1 MRTCRRKCFAFIFVV
16 IIIAFICYLYFC
28 KFKQNVVIGIQ
39 QPVSYTSYSPLL
51 VPGEQS
57 GNERMD
63 AQLGYTLS
71 AKKRRGN
78 DERNVSPNR
87 SDADENV
94 KSKPIRRRFKTLLI
108 HNLMYL
114 RPLKEN
120 QGTFLEQNCP
130 VNECLVTHDKTKHES
145 VDAIFFYETVG
156 ISEKP
161 KNSNQIWIYMTQESP
176 NFNPSVRHLGN
187 RINWTITY
195 REDSTI
201 VYPYLKYLYFIDSV
215 RQRKQDVNY
224 AKGKTKKVAWF
235 TSNCCPTNNRMGYA
249 EELGKY
255 IQVDIYGFCGTKT
268 CTKTDDPICFE
279 MLEKEYKFY
288 LAFENSNCRDYITEK
303 FMRNALQH
311 DVIPIVMGAHP
322 DDYRKIAPENS
333 YIHYED
339 FNSAK
344 ELAAYLHKLD
354 KNDTLYNE
362 YFKWKG
368 TGQFYDVNLW
378 CHVCSMLHHALD
390 DKKQIWYE
398 NFGAWYAGKGVCIG
412 KDRWT

>member
-1 MRTCRRKCFAFIFVV
+1 MK
-16 IIIAFICYLYFC
+16 
-28 KFKQNVVIGIQ
+28 
-39 QPVSYTSYSPLL
+39 
-51 VPGEQS
+51 
-57 GNERMD
+57 
-63 AQLGYTLS
+63 AQLRYTLS

-78 DERNVSPNR
+78 DERNVSPNQ
-87 SDADENV
+87 SDADEDV
-94 KSKPIRRRFKTLLI
+94 KSKSIRRKFKTLLI
-108 HNLMYL
+108 HNLKYL

-120 QGTFLEQNCP
+120 QGTFLAQNCP
-130 VNECLVTHDKTKHES
+130 VNECLVTYDKTKRDS

-156 ISEKP
+156 ISEKS

-176 NFNPSVRHLGN
+176 NLNPSVRHLGN

-195 REDSTI
+195 RQDSTI
-201 VYPYLKYLYFIDSV
+201 VYPYQRYEYFIDSV
-215 RQRKQDVNY
+215 RQRKQYLNY

-235 TSNCCPTNNRMGYA
+235 TSNCCPSNDRRSYA

-255 IQVDIYGFCGTKT
+255 IQVDIYGFCGAKT
-268 CTKTDDPICFE
+268 CTRKDDPICFK

-303 FMRNALQH
+303 LMRNALQH
-311 DVIPIVMGAHP
+311 NVIPIVMGAHP
-322 DDYRKIAPENS
+322 DDYRRVAPENS

-339 FNSAK
+339 FQSAK
-344 ELAAYLHKLD
+344 ELAAYLYKLD

-368 TGQFYDVNLW
+368 TGKFYHVDPW
-378 CHVCSMLHHALD
+378 CNVCSMLHHALD

-398 NFGAWYAGKGVCIG
+398 DFGAWYAGKGCWPWLYDVLC
-412 KDRWT
+412 

>member
-1 MRTCRRKCFAFIFVV
+1 MK
-16 IIIAFICYLYFC
+16 
-28 KFKQNVVIGIQ
+28 
-39 QPVSYTSYSPLL
+39 
-51 VPGEQS
+51 
-57 GNERMD
+57 
-63 AQLGYTLS
+63 AQLRYTLS

-78 DERNVSPNR
+78 DERNVSPNQ

-94 KSKPIRRRFKTLLI
+94 KSKPIRRKFKTLLI
-108 HNLMYL
+108 HNLKYL

-120 QGTFLEQNCP
+120 QGTFLAQNCP
-130 VNECLVTHDKTKHES
+130 VNECLVTYDKTKRDS
-145 VDAIFFYETVG
+145 VDAIFFYET
-156 ISEKP
+156 
-161 KNSNQIWIYMTQESP
+161 ESP

-195 REDSTI
+195 RQDSTI
-201 VYPYLKYLYFIDSV
+201 AYPFQKYEYFIDSV
-215 RQRKQDVNY
+215 RQRKQYLNY

-235 TSNCCPTNNRMGYA
+235 TSNCCPSNDRRGYA

-255 IQVDIYGFCGTKT
+255 IQVDIYGVCGAKT
-268 CTKTDDPICFE
+268 CTKNSICFE

-303 FMRNALQH
+303 LLRNALQH
-311 DVIPIVMGAHP
+311 NVIPIVMGAHP
-322 DDYRKIAPENS
+322 DDYRRVAPENS

-339 FNSAK
+339 FQSAK

-368 TGQFYDVNLW
+368 TGKFYYIDLW

-398 NFGAWYAGKGVCIG
+398 DFGAWYAGKGVCIG
-412 KDRWT
+412 MDRWT